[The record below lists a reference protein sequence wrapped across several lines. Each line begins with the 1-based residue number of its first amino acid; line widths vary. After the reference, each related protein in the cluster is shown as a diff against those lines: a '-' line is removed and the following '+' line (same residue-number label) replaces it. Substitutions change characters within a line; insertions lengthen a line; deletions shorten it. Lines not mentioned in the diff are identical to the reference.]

1 MRKLKK
7 IISKIIKPNS
17 FLYRILKKTYHKLSD
32 IKFIITSKLKE
43 FYKKVS
49 IKNIKETNKIIK
61 EFNKVSKNKYVTF
74 YNPTW
79 LGVANSTKGLFK
91 SNVAMEGLYSSYSI
105 KKLAKVIAK
114 SKVEVIVFS
123 QICDGWPELIKE
135 INKENKDKKIKVLWH
150 ANNFEVLSTYTWN
163 LNKKVLDLYNK
174 KYIDSFAFVK
184 ETMTK
189 FYNASGIKSFKLI
202 NNVKSVEEKSLKT
215 QEKEKIIGVYNSHS
229 RELKNIYTQILS
241 VSLMDGYTVDIVP
254 STDEINSYCE
264 QMDIKYEAVNKFITT
279 DELMKRIQKNE
290 INIYPTFT
298 ECAPMFPLES
308 FEHGVPCLI
317 GNNNDYFL
325 SSKELRKYVTV
336 EREDDPIY
344 IKEKIKEVIKNKDK
358 IMKLYREWKKEFDKE
373 VEKEVDEF
381 INN

>member
-1 MRKLKK
+1 
-7 IISKIIKPNS
+7 
-17 FLYRILKKTYHKLSD
+17 
-32 IKFIITSKLKE
+32 
-43 FYKKVS
+43 
-49 IKNIKETNKIIK
+49 
-61 EFNKVSKNKYVTF
+61 
-74 YNPTW
+74 
-79 LGVANSTKGLFK
+79 
-91 SNVAMEGLYSSYSI
+91 MEGLYSSYSI

-202 NNVKSVEEKSLKT
+202 NNVKSVEEKNLKP

-264 QMDIKYEAVNKFITT
+264 QMNIKYEAVNKFITT

-344 IKEKIKEVIKNKDK
+344 IREKIKEVIKNKDK